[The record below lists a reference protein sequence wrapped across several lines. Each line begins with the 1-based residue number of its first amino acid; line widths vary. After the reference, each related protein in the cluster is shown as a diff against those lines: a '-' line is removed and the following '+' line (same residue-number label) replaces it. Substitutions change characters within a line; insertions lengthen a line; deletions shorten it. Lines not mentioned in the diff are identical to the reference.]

1 MNYFFLIAF
10 GLACMALIVILHQP
24 TGRIIAAVLA
34 AVLFVLAAVTA
45 LVGADL
51 TGPV

>member
-1 MNYFFLIAF
+1 MNYFLLVAV
-10 GLACMALIVILHQP
+10 GLACLALIVIIQHP

-34 AVLFVLAAVTA
+34 AVLFVLAAVA
-45 LVGADL
+45 AVAGSDL